1 MAAVLALD
9 DADLCV
15 RCGRLRSLLCAVY
28 QALDLM
34 LIGIRERL
42 ARLMAVQDL
51 SVEEA
56 GFVDAGKVLA
66 VDADRDSGWH
76 GNSTGR
82 GDRCC
87 LTGGV
92 ARSTVNH
99 SQY

>member
-9 DADLCV
+9 HTDLCI
-15 RCGRLRSLLCAVY
+15 RCLKLRGLLCALN
-28 QALDLM
+28 QAPDLV
-34 LIGIRERL
+34 LIGVRERL

-66 VDADRDSGWH
+66 VDMDGDSGWH

-87 LTGGV
+87 
-92 ARSTVNH
+92 
-99 SQY
+99 

>member
-1 MAAVLALD
+1 MLRGLLGALNQTP
-9 DADLCV
+9 DLV
-15 RCGRLRSLLCAVY
+15 
-28 QALDLM
+28 
-34 LIGIRERL
+34 LIGIRDRL

-66 VDADRDSGWH
+66 VDMDGDSGWH

-87 LTGGV
+87 RTRGV
-92 ARSTVNH
+92 APVYCEPLTVLGLTC
-99 SQY
+99 